1 MGKML
6 WTFPGLT
13 LISSIISSVST
24 SHLNE
29 VRYVICLGVTPT
41 CGPTPGTP
49 TNGQDFSG
57 FQTDMLGNP
66 IIPASSQSAEP
77 VDMLGNPIR
86 SNSSSSAPPLN
97 SVVPAPPVE
106 QPKEEQSKI
115 NGVNIVGV
123 VDTTEETNIQKDDN
137 ATVGMLINI

>member
-1 MGKML
+1 M
-6 WTFPGLT
+6 
-13 LISSIISSVST
+13 
-24 SHLNE
+24 
-29 VRYVICLGVTPT
+29 TPT

-66 IIPASSQSAEP
+66 IIPASSQPSEP

-86 SNSSSSAPPLN
+86 SNSSSTAPPLN
-97 SVVPAPPVE
+97 SVVPAPSPVE
-106 QPKEEQSKI
+106 QQKEEQSKI

-123 VDTTEETNIQKDDN
+123 VDTTEQETNIQKDDN

>member
-1 MGKML
+1 M
-6 WTFPGLT
+6 
-13 LISSIISSVST
+13 
-24 SHLNE
+24 
-29 VRYVICLGVTPT
+29 TPT

-66 IIPASSQSAEP
+66 IIPAQAPSSEP

-86 SNSSSSAPPLN
+86 SNSSSTAPPLN

-106 QPKEEQSKI
+106 QLKEEQSKI

-137 ATVGMLINI
+137 ATVGMLIDI

>member
-1 MGKML
+1 ML
-6 WTFPGLT
+6 FE
-13 LISSIISSVST
+13 
-24 SHLNE
+24 E
-29 VRYVICLGVTPT
+29 VFIVFLGVTPT

-66 IIPASSQSAEP
+66 IIPASSQPSEP

-86 SNSSSSAPPLN
+86 SNSSSTAPPLN

-137 ATVGMLINI
+137 ATVGMLIDI